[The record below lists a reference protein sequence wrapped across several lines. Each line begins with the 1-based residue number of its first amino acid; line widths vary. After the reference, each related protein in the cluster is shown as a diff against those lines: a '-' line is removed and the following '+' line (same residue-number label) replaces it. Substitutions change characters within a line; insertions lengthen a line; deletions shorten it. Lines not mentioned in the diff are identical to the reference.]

1 MHADL
6 ETLIMNR
13 NLLRGLI
20 WILILQLIVGPL
32 PIWAQTAAPK
42 EEASAFETML
52 NYDYKTYAGK
62 ILVQQIY
69 DDLKAGRSVDLSK
82 VGEELTSK
90 PFMVQAG
97 LGGGSE
103 VVSMG
108 LQLASAGI
116 CPPFGMIIGSTVGSA
131 FQAFG
136 GAVGYEAAEAMKSG
150 EELTKKQIL
159 GKALVSIDLPSFTG
173 QTAGSVVG
181 SMVGQA
187 LIPIPVVGMLIGG
200 IVGGV
205 VGSTAVSLLRKIPAV
220 ASAFDA
226 IQKQWEKIG
235 KALMKKNP
243 DNQEAPTE
251 SPEVKATAA
260 TSAEAATTTSTSTD
274 ASDLMNVAPSVDSL
288 NGH

>member
-1 MHADL
+1 
-6 ETLIMNR
+6 MNR
-13 NLLRGLI
+13 HLFRGLI

-32 PIWAQTAAPK
+32 PVWAQAQAPK

-62 ILVQQIY
+62 VVVQQIY
-69 DDLKAGRSVDLSK
+69 DDLKAGRPVDLSK
-82 VGEELTSK
+82 VGEELSSK
-90 PFMVQAG
+90 PYMVQAG

-103 VVSMG
+103 VLAMG

-116 CPPFGMIIGSTVGSA
+116 CPPFGMIVGSTVGSA

-150 EELTKKQIL
+150 EKLTPKQIL
-159 GKALVSIDLPSFTG
+159 GKALASIDLPSFAG

-200 IVGGV
+200 IVGSV
-205 VGSTAVSLLRKIPAV
+205 IGSTAVSLLRKIPAV

-226 IQKQWEKIG
+226 LQKQWEKIG
-235 KALMKKNP
+235 KSLMKKNP
-243 DNQEAPTE
+243 DNQEDPAE
-251 SPEVKATAA
+251 SPEVRATAA
-260 TSAEAATTTSTSTD
+260 TTAEAGAATSSSTD
-274 ASDLMNVAPSVDSL
+274 ASDLMNVAPTTNSATINS
-288 NGH
+288 GQ